1 MSATLMSHRHVSPG
15 FEVVIGDN
23 EICPG
28 SPGGIWNLWWNVQL
42 SDDPEAWDGEIR
54 SLNEMQSRLGD
65 LTDDQR
71 LIRAQMAE
79 FCRESP
85 LFPESVAV
93 LCEETGEGRFSRPLR
108 MGCEGRR
115 LLDSLGYSVPPD
127 QVPGL
132 LSGYTR
138 SLRRWLEKSDPST
151 PQDFKI
157 SGFLGPQTDGKKGLV
172 VELLG
177 QLESGNLSFSNLRD
191 WSRGACSRGT
201 GESVLDWKGR
211 PFNCFECPAAK
222 TEEDNLPDC
231 TCCLTMIIDA
241 VLICQRGLGD
251 LESMLSELRR
261 FREEYVL
268 ACASAINS
276 WLGDSTPTPV
286 TSLTE
291 ARYVSVELATSL
303 NERVWKS
310 LGQTDEPKTWLAGCL
325 LKTLKSNQRWHE
337 REELID
343 GFPGATS
350 WLSKVTKAS

>member
-1 MSATLMSHRHVSPG
+1 MSPRHVPPG
-15 FEVVIGDN
+15 FEVIIGDN

-28 SPGGIWNLWWNVQL
+28 SAVGIWNLWWNVQL
-42 SDDPEAWDGEIR
+42 SDDPEAWDGEVR
-54 SLNEMQSRLGD
+54 ALNEMQGGLGD

-85 LFPESVAV
+85 LFPESVVA
-93 LCEETGEGRFSRPLR
+93 LCEEIGEGRFSSPLR
-108 MGCEGRR
+108 LGCEGRK
-115 LLDSLGYSVPPD
+115 LLDSLGHSVPPD
-127 QVPGL
+127 QVPDL
-132 LSGYTR
+132 LENYAR
-138 SLRRWLEKSDPST
+138 SLRRWIEEGVPRT
-151 PQDFKI
+151 PQGSKI
-157 SGFLGPQTDGKKGLV
+157 SGFLGPRTDVKEGLV
-172 VELLG
+172 AELLG
-177 QLESGNLSFSNLRD
+177 QLESGSLSFSKLRV

-201 GESVLDWKGR
+201 VESDFDWKRR
-211 PFNCFECPAAK
+211 PFNCFECPGAK
-222 TEEDNLPDC
+222 AEEGDLPGC

-241 VLICQRGLGD
+241 ALICQRGFGD
-251 LESMLSELRR
+251 LDSMLSELRR

-276 WLGDSTPTPV
+276 WLEDVTPTPV

-291 ARYVSVELATSL
+291 MRYVNEELATSL

-310 LGQTDEPKTWLAGCL
+310 LGQTDDTKSWLVGCL
-325 LKTLKSNQRWHE
+325 LKTLKSNQRWHR

-350 WLSKVTKAS
+350 WLSKLVEGS

>member
-1 MSATLMSHRHVSPG
+1 MLLSYKHVYPG
-15 FEVVIGDN
+15 FEVVIGKN

-42 SDDPEAWDGEIR
+42 SDDPEAWDGEVR
-54 SLNEMQSRLGD
+54 SLNEMQSGLGD

-79 FCRESP
+79 FCRENP
-85 LFPESVAV
+85 LFPESVVV
-93 LCEETGEGRFSRPLR
+93 LCEEIGEGRFSRPLR
-108 MGCEGRR
+108 LGCEGRK
-115 LLDSLGYSVPPD
+115 LLDSLGYSVLPD
-127 QVPGL
+127 QVPEL
-132 LSGYTR
+132 LESYAR
-138 SLRRWLEKSDPST
+138 SLKCWLDESAPGT
-151 PQDFKI
+151 PQDSKI
-157 SGFLGPQTDGKKGLV
+157 SGYLGPQTNGKKGLV
-172 VELLG
+172 ADLLG
-177 QLESGNLSFSNLRD
+177 QLESGSLSFSRRRD
-191 WSRGACSRGT
+191 WLRGACSRGKV
-201 GESVLDWKGR
+201 ESVFDWNGR
-211 PFNCFECPAAK
+211 PFNCFECPGAK
-222 TEEDNLPDC
+222 AEEGDLPGC

-241 VLICQRGLGD
+241 ALICQRGFGD

-276 WLGDSTPTPV
+276 WLEDVTPKPV

-291 ARYVSVELATSL
+291 MRYVNEELATSL

-310 LGQTDEPKTWLAGCL
+310 LGQTDDTKSWLAGCL
-325 LKTLKSNQRWHE
+325 LKTLKSNQRWHR

-350 WLSKVTKAS
+350 WLRKLSEGS